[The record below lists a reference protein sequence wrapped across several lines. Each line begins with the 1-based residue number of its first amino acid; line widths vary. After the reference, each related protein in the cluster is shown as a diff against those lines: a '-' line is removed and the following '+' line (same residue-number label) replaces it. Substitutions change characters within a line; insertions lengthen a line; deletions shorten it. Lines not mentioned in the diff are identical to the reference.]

1 MSFEKITCKNANQAF
16 VEGLVLLKEK
26 GHFVNSRGFKA
37 KESLFVS
44 FEIEDPTQLSVEVPA
59 RKFNESY
66 AILEWLW
73 YLNADPSVLNI
84 GKFASIW
91 NDISDSRGEVESNY
105 GVYLKPQ
112 WYWVIDELIKDPDSR
127 RATIVINHST
137 HKNKNP
143 KDYPCTQ
150 YIHFFIRDNKLHLQV
165 SMRSN
170 DAVFGFCNDVFTF
183 GLFQQLM
190 KNELNVR
197 GLKVDIGKYYHSAG
211 SFHVYERH
219 YNMMQK
225 ICNNYYM
232 KCTQNGYPSSLKKF
246 ELKPEFIWSNL
257 EKNVKFLSVNHPKE
271 SMENIVESYTG
282 WMF

>member
-1 MSFEKITCKNANQAF
+1 MSFEKIISTNLNEAF
-16 VEGLVLLKEK
+16 VKGLALLKENGK
-26 GHFVNSRGFKA
+26 YVNSRGFKA

-44 FEIEDPTQLSVEVPA
+44 FEIKDPTQLAVEVPA
-59 RKFNESY
+59 RKFNENY

-73 YLNADPSVLNI
+73 YLNADPAVFNI
-84 GKFASIW
+84 GKFATIW
-91 NDISDSRGEVESNY
+91 NDIADDRLEVESNY
-105 GVYLKPQ
+105 GVYLKTQ
-112 WYWVIDELIKDPDSR
+112 WYWVIDELIRDPDSR
-127 RATIVINHST
+127 RATIVINQPT

-150 YIHFFIRDNKLHLQV
+150 YIHFFIRENKLHLQV

-190 KNELNVR
+190 KNELNGR
-197 GLKVDIGKYYHSAG
+197 GLNVELGKYYHSAG

-219 YNMMQK
+219 YNMMNK
-225 ICNNYYM
+225 ICKNYHI
-232 KCTQNGYPSSLKKF
+232 KCSQSGYPDNLKRF
-246 ELKPEFIWSNL
+246 ELKPEFVWSTL
-257 EKNVKFLSVNHPKE
+257 EKNVKFLSSDQPKE
-271 SMENIVESYTG
+271 SIENIVRSYIK

>member
-1 MSFEKITCKNANQAF
+1 MSFENITCSNANQAF
-16 VEGLVLLKEK
+16 VEGLVLLKER
-26 GHFVNSRGFKA
+26 GQYVNSRGFKA

-44 FEIEDPTQLSVEVPA
+44 FEIEDATQLSVEVPA
-59 RKFNESY
+59 RKFNEDY

-73 YLNADPSVLNI
+73 YLNADPSVTNI

-91 NDISDSRGEVESNY
+91 NDIADSHGRVESNY

-112 WYWVIDELIKDPDSR
+112 WYWVVEELIKDPDSR

-150 YIHFFIRDNKLHLQV
+150 YIHFFIRNNKLHLQV

-183 GLFQQLM
+183 CLFQQLM
-190 KNELNVR
+190 KNELNNR
-197 GLKVDIGKYYHSAG
+197 GLHVDLGKYYHAAG
-211 SFHVYERH
+211 SFHVYDRH
-219 YNMMQK
+219 YRMMDK
-225 ICNNYYM
+225 ICKNYYL
-232 KCTQNGYPSSLKKF
+232 KCSQNGYPNDLKKF

-257 EKNVKFLSVNHPKE
+257 EKNVKFLSSDQPKE
-271 SMENIVESYTG
+271 SIENIVSSYTK